1 MHIELRKKIFGVE
14 VVKIEYEL
22 GDLKFE
28 WDSVKAEINLKKH
41 KIAFEDAA
49 LVFFDENR
57 IDEFDEIHSDF
68 EDRYKIIGK
77 VENILTVIYTER
89 EENFRIISARQATK
103 REEVQYYEQFHY

>member
-28 WDSVKAEINLKKH
+28 WDSNKAEINLKKH

-49 LVFFDENR
+49 RVFLDDYR
-57 IDEFDEIHSDF
+57 IDEFDEIHSDDEERIKTVGF
-68 EDRYKIIGK
+68 
-77 VENILTVIYTER
+77 VMNVLAVIYTER
-89 EENFRIISARQATK
+89 GENNRIISARRANTK
-103 REEVQYYEQFHY
+103 EERDYFEQFAQ